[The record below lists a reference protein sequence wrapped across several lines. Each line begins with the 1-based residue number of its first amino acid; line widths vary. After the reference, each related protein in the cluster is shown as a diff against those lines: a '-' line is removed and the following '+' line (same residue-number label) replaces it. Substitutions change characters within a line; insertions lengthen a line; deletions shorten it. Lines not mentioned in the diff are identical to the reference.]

1 MNTFDIILLNIISYM
16 GGIFTGFY
24 ITHKISKKQEKK
36 EKDVTDNIQIVPS
49 APVYPVTPPF
59 NPELSSKPVTKLVL
73 STE

>member
-1 MNTFDIILLNIISYM
+1 M

-24 ITHKISKKQEKK
+24 ITHKISKKQEKQ
-36 EKDVTDNIQIVPS
+36 EKDVTDDVQMIVPS

-59 NPELSSKPVTKLVL
+59 NPEYNSKPVTKLVL